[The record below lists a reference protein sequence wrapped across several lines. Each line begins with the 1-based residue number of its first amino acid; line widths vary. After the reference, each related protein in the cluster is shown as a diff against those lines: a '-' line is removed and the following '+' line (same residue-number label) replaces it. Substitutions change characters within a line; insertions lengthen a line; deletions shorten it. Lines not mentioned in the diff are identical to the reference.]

1 MDLDSWLH
9 LLHVLAAMVW
19 VGGGITLS
27 VMALHARSAPDSQ
40 PIAAFARLLPYV
52 GIRVLMP
59 SVVIVLISG
68 VWMVLAGTE
77 FTFNQAWVRVGLGLF
92 AVAFIVGAVYMSRIG
107 IQLDRAARG
116 EPGAAQLRG
125 LLDRWIAGYAVVL
138 VILILAVWD
147 MVVKP
152 GL

>member
-9 LLHVLAAMVW
+9 LVHILAAMVW
-19 VGGGITLS
+19 VGGGVTLS

-40 PIAAFARLLPYV
+40 PIAAFARLLPFM
-52 GIRVLMP
+52 GIRILMP
-59 SVVIVLISG
+59 SVVIVLITG

-77 FTFNQAWVRVGLGLF
+77 FSFSQAWVLVGLGLF
-92 AVAFIVGAVYMSRIG
+92 AAAFLVGAVYMSRIG
-107 IQLDRAARG
+107 IQLDRAAQAESSATR
-116 EPGAAQLRG
+116 LRE

-138 VILILAVWD
+138 LILVVAVWD

-152 GL
+152 